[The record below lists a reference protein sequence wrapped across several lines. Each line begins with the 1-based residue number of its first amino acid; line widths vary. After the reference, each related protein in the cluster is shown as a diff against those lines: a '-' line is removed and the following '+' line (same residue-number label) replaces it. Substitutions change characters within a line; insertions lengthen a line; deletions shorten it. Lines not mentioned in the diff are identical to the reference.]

1 MVSHWLGRS
10 YPSIQEQIIYFQIV
24 QSNVIRQFLGT
35 FVRLLFRRDDWE
47 LGRVRESAITWY
59 GQTTTRPWVLVR
71 SPSHRAILHVA
82 RGRWKDSAVP
92 SLSPWHSRELWSLG
106 GHTVSL
112 GKAVFLLL
120 SQDIGCLMS
129 ISSCLGLDR
138 EMQYQKCNSCTR
150 LYSLLCP
157 QSSEPSI
164 RDYYT
169 HSLANPK
176 HGSLMCG
183 FSCPFP
189 GHSFAFNLMC
199 TKTYPQTDLLRV

>member
-1 MVSHWLGRS
+1 MWREVDEKILLCPLPAPDTPGRC
-10 YPSIQEQIIYFQIV
+10 
-24 QSNVIRQFLGT
+24 G
-35 FVRLLFRRDDWE
+35 
-47 LGRVRESAITWY
+47 
-59 GQTTTRPWVLVR
+59 PWVGTQF
-71 SPSHRAILHVA
+71 PW
-82 RGRWKDSAVP
+82 GRQGFSF
-92 SLSPWHSRELWSLG
+92 SLRTS
-106 GHTVSL
+106 V
-112 GKAVFLLL
+112 V
-120 SQDIGCLMS
+120 MS

-138 EMQYQKCNSCTR
+138 EMRHRKCNSCTR

-164 RDYYT
+164 RDYNT

-176 HGSLMCG
+176 HGSLVCG